1 MPGPPRYITSPYHRE
16 RRAELVTILGRGT
29 VLIVDSSAARAS
41 AVGAVASASGYSVI
55 SEPSA
60 RAALRRIVARSVNVV
75 IAASDMADMHVGTFL
90 ESVRRANPS
99 AGTVIYG
106 RSVNAED
113 AVAWMKAGVTD
124 VILDPD
130 DASRIREAIGRAFAL
145 SASLSAEKPQAGR
158 SSMAETPFIY
168 RSRAIED
175 LMTRVRK
182 VAPVK
187 ATVLVTG
194 ESGTGK
200 DLLARQIHALSGRT
214 GPYLALNCA
223 AIPETL
229 LENELFGHERGAFT
243 GAERA
248 SEGRFEAAG
257 GGTLLLDEI
266 GEIPPATQVKLLR
279 ALEEEQVTRLGGTR
293 PIPTD
298 VRLIAATNSDLAAK
312 VREGGF
318 REDLFYRLKVV
329 ELYIPPLR
337 ARRQDIPL
345 LAVSFVRE
353 AAEKHGLPVPAVE
366 PEALA
371 ILSGYSW
378 PGNVR
383 QLRNLMESLVIM
395 SGQGIGPDDLPVE
408 IRGSAARGSEVLQ
421 VELPRSLEEIENL
434 VIERTLALAEGNRT
448 RAAEM
453 LGIGRRTLQRKLG
466 GD

>member
-1 MPGPPRYITSPYHRE
+1 M
-16 RRAELVTILGRGT
+16 
-29 VLIVDSSAARAS
+29 
-41 AVGAVASASGYSVI
+41 
-55 SEPSA
+55 
-60 RAALRRIVARSVNVV
+60 
-75 IAASDMADMHVGTFL
+75 
-90 ESVRRANPS
+90 
-99 AGTVIYG
+99 
-106 RSVNAED
+106 
-113 AVAWMKAGVTD
+113 
-124 VILDPD
+124 
-130 DASRIREAIGRAFAL
+130 
-145 SASLSAEKPQAGR
+145 
-158 SSMAETPFIY
+158 
-168 RSRAIED
+168 
-175 LMTRVRK
+175 
-182 VAPVK
+182 
-187 ATVLVTG
+187 
-194 ESGTGK
+194 
-200 DLLARQIHALSGRT
+200 
-214 GPYLALNCA
+214 
-223 AIPETL
+223 
-229 LENELFGHERGAFT
+229 
-243 GAERA
+243 
-248 SEGRFEAAG
+248 
-257 GGTLLLDEI
+257 
-266 GEIPPATQVKLLR
+266 
-279 ALEEEQVTRLGGTR
+279 TRLGGTR

>member
-1 MPGPPRYITSPYHRE
+1 M
-16 RRAELVTILGRGT
+16 
-29 VLIVDSSAARAS
+29 
-41 AVGAVASASGYSVI
+41 
-55 SEPSA
+55 
-60 RAALRRIVARSVNVV
+60 ARSVSVV
-75 IAASDMADMHVGTFL
+75 LVSADIPDMLVGTFL
-90 ESVRRANPS
+90 ESVRRASTS
-99 AGTVIYG
+99 AAPLVYG

-113 AVAWMKAGVTD
+113 AVAWMKAGVID

-130 DASRIREAIGRAFAL
+130 DAGRIREAIGRAFAFST
-145 SASLSAEKPQAGR
+145 SASTERPSQSQASAR
-158 SSMAETPFIY
+158 DFSFIY

-175 LMTRVRK
+175 LMTRVRR

-187 ATVLVTG
+187 ATVLITG

-200 DLLARQIHALSGRT
+200 DLLSRQIHALSGRS

-248 SEGRFEAAG
+248 VEGRFEAAR

-266 GEIPPATQVKLLR
+266 GEIPSATQVKLLR
-279 ALEEEQVTRLGGTR
+279 ALEEEQVTRLGGSR

-298 VRLIAATNSDLAAK
+298 VRLIAATNSDLAAR
-312 VREGGF
+312 VREGSF

-345 LAVSFVRE
+345 LAVSFIRE
-353 AAEKHGLPVPAVE
+353 AAEKHGLPVPSMD
-366 PEALA
+366 PDALSMLA
-371 ILSGYSW
+371 GHSW

-383 QLRNLMESLVIM
+383 QLRNLMESMVIM
-395 SGQGIGPDDLPVE
+395 AGSTITVDDIPDE
-408 IRGSAARGSEVLQ
+408 IRGSAVKGSEMLQ
-421 VELPRSLEEIENL
+421 IELPRSLEEIEEM
-434 VIERTLALAEGNRT
+434 VIDRTLALADGNRT

-466 GD
+466 GE